1 MDPSKYGVSSIPLN
15 HAPYGPIT
23 DDKLKGL
30 NQGKVALVTGGARGI
45 GRAISQKLAL
55 SGANV
60 AIIDRLQDE
69 LTETKA
75 LCEKHGVTA
84 KTYVVDVTDVEALRT
99 ALKRVEED
107 LGPID
112 ILVNNAGVSPG
123 KPQWMES
130 FEEFWRTIE
139 INFKSAMVT
148 TWALLGQFR
157 ERRSGVII
165 NISSRAAT
173 VDMPFSTGYTSS
185 KAAVARATSTL
196 QEEIELDGLGD
207 AIQMYALHPG
217 GVLTAMAKTELRA
230 EILEKYPSLEQQRTK
245 FHALF
250 KDPPELCGATCAYLA
265 SGRAKELRGM
275 YWDCRQDIERVVG
288 YGRERLVKEGKNVL
302 TIGFVDGYENEP

>member
-1 MDPSKYGVSSIPLN
+1 MDPTKFGVSSIPLN

-23 DDKLKGL
+23 DEKLKGL

-45 GRAISQKLAL
+45 GRAISEKLAL

-60 AIIDRLQDE
+60 AILDRLEHE
-69 LTETKA
+69 LAESKA
-75 LCEKHGVTA
+75 RCEMYGVKV
-84 KTYVVDVTDVEALRT
+84 KTYVVDVTDVGGLRGV
-99 ALKRVEED
+99 LKQAEED

-123 KPQWMES
+123 RPQWMES
-130 FEEFWRTIE
+130 FEDFWRTIE

-148 TWALLGQFR
+148 TWALLPQLR
-157 ERRSGVII
+157 ERKSGVII
-165 NISSRAAT
+165 NIASRAAT
-173 VDMPFSTGYTSS
+173 VDFPFAIGYNSS

-207 AIQMYALHPG
+207 GIQMYALHPG
-217 GVLTAMAKTELRA
+217 GVPTAMSKSEVRMDL
-230 EILEKYPSLEQQRTK
+230 LGKYPSLTQHGTDFQ
-245 FHALF
+245 ALF

-265 SGRAKELRGM
+265 AGKAKELRGL

-288 YGRERLVKEGKNVL
+288 YGRERLMKEGKYVL
-302 TIGFVDGYENEP
+302 RMDFIDGYQNEP